1 VRQAAQH
8 GIGGVYQLSR
18 RPRRRGDCGR
28 RLAIAHAASGVQFR
42 RWKPIL
48 GCGGTSRPTSIILS
62 RPASVFLLIGLAVV
76 IGSVLL
82 GYVAHHG
89 QLIVLWQWTEF
100 VIIGGAGLGALIVGN
115 SPAVVKAI
123 GRDLLGLLKPNPFSE
138 KSYAQL
144 LQVLYDIFQKA
155 RKDGLVGLEAH
166 IEEPEKSDIF
176 LSYPDFMAKHHAVNF
191 LCDTLKVLLS
201 GAVEDHHLSEIL
213 EMDLEQQNEEQM
225 AVVHA
230 LNRVSDAMPGFGIVA
245 AVLGIIVTMGKINGA
260 ASEVGMSVAAALVGT
275 FLGIL
280 LSYGVIGPI
289 AAAVEGRIRCENAYM
304 LCIRTALLSFAR
316 GDSPMTAVEFAR
328 RNIEP
333 GERPSFSAL
342 EQLTRRKA
350 A

>member
-1 VRQAAQH
+1 M
-8 GIGGVYQLSR
+8 L
-18 RPRRRGDCGR
+18 
-28 RLAIAHAASGVQFR
+28 
-42 RWKPIL
+42 
-48 GCGGTSRPTSIILS
+48 
-62 RPASVFLLIGLAVV
+62 LLIGLFVV
-76 IGSVLL
+76 LGSVIF

-89 QLIVLWQWTEF
+89 QLLVLWQWTEF

-115 SPAVVKAI
+115 PPSVLKGI
-123 GRDLLGLLKPNPFSE
+123 GRSIVALLKPSPFSE
-138 KSYAQL
+138 KSYGEL

-155 RKDGLVGLEAH
+155 RKDGLVGLEQH

-176 LSYPDFMAKHHAVNF
+176 QKYPNFTSNHHALDF

-213 EMDLEQQNEEQM
+213 DMDLEQQHHEQM
-225 AVVHA
+225 AVPHA
-230 LNRVSDAMPGFGIVA
+230 LNRVGDAMPGFGIVA
-245 AVLGIIVTMGKINGA
+245 AVLGVIITMGKIGGSA
-260 ASEVGMSVAAALVGT
+260 AEVGGSVAAALVGT

-280 LSYGVIGPI
+280 LSYGIIGPI
-289 AAAVEGRIRCENAYM
+289 ATAVETRIKAEHAYM

-333 GERPSFSAL
+333 AERPSFNEL
-342 EQLTRRKA
+342 EQLTRKKA